1 MKDLPPCHGSQA
13 ALAGCKWTFAVNR
26 WVYPQFSSSSGK
38 KINIR
43 GFGGDIQKG
52 NFEFSDQTDCK
63 IWEVGAGSKPGCR
76 LMLLVRSSAQM
87 LVDGGWLM
95 VELV

>member
-1 MKDLPPCHGSQA
+1 MDLRLPLQDANGHWLKIG
-13 ALAGCKWTFAVNR
+13 GFASNF
-26 WVYPQFSSSSGK
+26 PASSGK

-43 GFGGDIQKG
+43 GFLGDIQKG
-52 NFEFSDQTDCK
+52 NFEFSAQTDCE

-76 LMLLVRSSAQM
+76 LMLLVRSPAQM